1 AYSEDVKDNLAEEM
15 DDDTNDDGTMKLCR
29 RSKIDIYD
37 FNLHG
42 RAWLAFEWL
51 IVFEWTLW

>member
-1 AYSEDVKDNLAEEM
+1 MNDAGVDKAYSEDVKDNLAEEM

-37 FNLHG
+37 FVDT
-42 RAWLAFEWL
+42 R
-51 IVFEWTLW
+51 II